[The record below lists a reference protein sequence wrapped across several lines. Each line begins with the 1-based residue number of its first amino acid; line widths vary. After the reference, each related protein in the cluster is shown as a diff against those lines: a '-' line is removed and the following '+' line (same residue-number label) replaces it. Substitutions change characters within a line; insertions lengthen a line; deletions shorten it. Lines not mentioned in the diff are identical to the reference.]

1 MAILTGSVCAGRMVI
16 SLEKNNR
23 VLVAMSGGVDS
34 SLAAALLKEQGYDPI
49 GVTMRLWVSP
59 EFEDEAKHAGRGCC
73 SLSAVDD
80 ARRVAD
86 KMAMPFY
93 VLNFKEPFR
102 AQVVDYFVAE
112 YRRGRTPNPCIA
124 CNRYMKFDLL
134 LKKAFELEA
143 WYIAT
148 GHYARV
154 EYDDSIK
161 RFRLKKAKD
170 AGKDQTY
177 TLYNLS
183 QEQLA
188 HTLFPLGGYQK
199 SEVRAMAAGYG
210 LAVADKPD
218 SQEICFI
225 PDDDYKRFLREETDM
240 KSEPGPILDVKG
252 NRLGTHDGLAN
263 YTVGQ
268 RKGLGIA
275 VGRPV
280 FVVRLDVENNSLIVG
295 DDRDVFSR
303 ALVAEDLNFVL
314 IDTLQEARRVKAKIR
329 YHAQEVPATLLPL
342 SKGRVRLEFDEPERA
357 VTPGQSV
364 VFYDGEDV
372 VGGGII
378 KEATR

>member
-1 MAILTGSVCAGRMVI
+1 MK
-16 SLEKNNR
+16 KNNR

-34 SLAAALLKEQGYDPI
+34 SLCAALLKEQGYEAI

-59 EFEDEAKHAGRGCC
+59 DFEDEAKHSGRGCC

-86 KMAMPFY
+86 KMEMPFY
-93 VLNFKEPFR
+93 VLNFKESFR
-102 AQVVDYFVAE
+102 TQVVDYFVDE

-124 CNRYMKFDLL
+124 CNRYLKFDLL

-143 WYIAT
+143 WYVAT

-154 EYDDSIK
+154 EYDESLE
-161 RFRLKKAKD
+161 RFRLKKAAD
-170 AGKDQTY
+170 ARKDQTY
-177 TLYNLS
+177 TLYNLT
-183 QEQLA
+183 QKQLA
-188 HTLFPLGGYQK
+188 HTLFPLGGFLK
-199 SEVRAMAAGYG
+199 SEVREMAAKYG

-225 PDDDYKRFLREETDM
+225 PDDDYKRFLREETDVES
-240 KSEPGPILDVKG
+240 KPGPILDLDG
-252 NRLGTHDGLAN
+252 NRLGTHQGLVN

-275 VGRPV
+275 VGRPI
-280 FVVRLDVENNSLIVG
+280 FVVELDVENNTLIVG
-295 DDRDVFSR
+295 DDRDVFFR
-303 ALVAEDLNFVL
+303 ALVADDLNFIL
-314 IDTLQEARRVKAKIR
+314 IDELKEPRRVMAKIR
-329 YHAQEVPATLLPL
+329 YHAKEVPALLSPL
-342 SKGRVRLEFDEPERA
+342 PHGQAKLEFDEPERA

-364 VFYDGEDV
+364 VFYEGDDV

-378 KEATR
+378 QQAIR

>member
-1 MAILTGSVCAGRMVI
+1 MAILIGSVSLWGDGV

-34 SLAAALLKEQGYDPI
+34 SLAAALLKENGYDTI

-59 EFEDEAKHAGRGCC
+59 EFEDEAKHSGRGCC

-86 KMAMPFY
+86 KMGMPFY
-93 VLNFKEPFR
+93 VLNFKETFR
-102 AQVVDYFVAE
+102 ERVVDYFVEE

-134 LKKAFELEA
+134 LKKALELEA
-143 WYIAT
+143 WYVAT

-154 EYDDSIK
+154 EYDGATE
-161 RFRLKKAKD
+161 RYRLKKAKD
-170 AGKDQTY
+170 SGKDQTY

-183 QEQLA
+183 QEQLS
-188 HTLFPLGGYQK
+188 HTLFPLGGYLK
-199 SEVRAMAAGYG
+199 SKVREMAAGYG

-240 KSEPGPILDVKG
+240 EAKPGPILDLDG
-252 NRLGTHDGLAN
+252 NCLGMHQGLFN

-280 FVVRLDVENNSLIVG
+280 FVIRLDPQNNALIVG

-303 ALVAEDLNFVL
+303 GLVSDDVNL
-314 IDTLQEARRVKAKIR
+314 ILVDSLDGPMRVDAKIR
-329 YHAQEVPATLLPL
+329 YHAREVPATLSPL
-342 SKGRVRLEFDEPERA
+342 GDSRVRIDFDAPERA

-364 VFYDGEDV
+364 VFYRGDDV

-378 KEATR
+378 QEALR